1 MKYSVLKVSNGNF
14 FIEREWSDLT
24 SAKVRFHSV
33 CMAMWNA
40 PDVLTAKVMIADEQL
55 NCVEGYS
62 EYIHHDPQPEPEPD
76 NGAGEESVPAE

>member
-14 FIEREWSDLT
+14 FIESEWSDLT

-40 PDVLTAKVMIADEQL
+40 PDVITAEIMIADEQL
-55 NCVEGYS
+55 NCVEGYR
-62 EYIHHDPQPEPEPD
+62 EYIHHEAPEPEPEPATD
-76 NGAGEESVPAE
+76 VETEETE